1 MEKKL
6 IITTAIISI
15 LLTFFYILPYHISN
29 RKILTRP
36 IWHQPKKLIDFELD
50 GPQTSQ
56 QVLDIYSLSHIT
68 HGILFYF
75 LIQKINIPFFKKNG
89 LYIAIVL
96 ELIWEIFENTPY
108 IINKYRKKEEYKE
121 YKGDSIANIIGDT
134 LFMIFGYYLAHK
146 SYKYALLYLIISE
159 ILLIPFKANF
169 LHLSF
174 GSLLKN

>member
-1 MEKKL
+1 MEKNIVSITKL
-6 IITTAIISI
+6 I
-15 LLTFFYILPYHISN
+15 LLFLIFLYLLPYHISN

-50 GPQTSQ
+50 GSQTSQ

-75 LIQKINIPFFKKNG
+75 LIQKTNIPFFKKNG

-121 YKGDSIANIIGDT
+121 YKGDSIVNIIGDT

-159 ILLIPFKANF
+159 IVLIPFKANF